1 MCLSSAVIGY
11 LNYMINGTELLK
23 GSITGFRVNAMLT
36 LLFQA
41 IVLEPLN
48 LFLYTWRFLV
58 ILEEEAE
65 SNCVKMFIRWF
76 ALITIFT
83 LPAAFYAIFAAVV
96 IEYGFQFEYFFEHN
110 F

>member
-11 LNYMINGTELLK
+11 LNYMINGEELLK
-23 GSITGFRVNAMLT
+23 GGVASFRVNAMLT
-36 LLFQA
+36 FLFEA

-65 SNCVKMFIRWF
+65 SNCVKIFIRWF
-76 ALITIFT
+76 AIITIFT
-83 LPAAFYAIFAAVV
+83 IPAAFYAIFAAIV
-96 IEYGFQFEYFFEHN
+96 IEYGYQFEYFFEHN